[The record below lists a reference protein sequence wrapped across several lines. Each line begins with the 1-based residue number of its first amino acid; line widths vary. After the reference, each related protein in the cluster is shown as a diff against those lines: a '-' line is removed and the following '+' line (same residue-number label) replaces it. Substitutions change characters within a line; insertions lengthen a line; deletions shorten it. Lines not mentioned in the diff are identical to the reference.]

1 MIMSKPKLWQQILRY
16 VLVSIAVIMAFFPTY
31 WMATMAFKPK
41 AEWTSAGGVIYWVP
55 KNPTLDNFATILTE
69 RNSSFFNGTGASG
82 IPSIRASAVISIA
95 GTLFA
100 MIIGTLAAYGISR
113 FTSESGDFP
122 WYIALGRLLLLVL
135 VIMPFMLL
143 WARIGLI
150 QRWYGILSF
159 SIIGIV
165 ADRLIARGLGRIYKG
180 PVGSLAFSILQL
192 RFFPPMAIMIPVM
205 IMWAAFKMV
214 DTWYG
219 VALIYGVVTFPFVV
233 WLMKSFFD
241 DVPREL
247 DEAAIV
253 DGSSNWGAFF
263 KVVLP
268 LVKGGL
274 ASTALFVFILNWSDF
289 LMALLLTNRKW
300 TTIPVFLN
308 TLVTGDSGAQHG
320 PKAALGL
327 IAAIPVILF
336 GILIQRYLV
345 RGLTFG
351 AIKK

>member
-1 MIMSKPKLWQQILRY
+1 MSQTKTWQKILRY
-16 VLVSIAVIMAFFPTY
+16 VVLLLWALIALFPVY

-41 AEWTSAGGVIYWVP
+41 AEWTSAAGTVYWVP
-55 KNPTLDNFATILTE
+55 QDPTLENFQTVVTQY
-69 RNSSFFNGTGASG
+69 RGKFFRGNQESG
-82 IPSIRASAVISIA
+82 LPSIRSSLIVCVA

-100 MIIGTLAAYGISR
+100 LIIGSLAAYGISR
-113 FTSESGDFP
+113 FTTETGVFP
-122 WYIALGRLLLLVL
+122 WYIALGRLALLIV
-135 VIMPFMLL
+135 VILPFMMLFSKAGIIQKWWGIALL
-143 WARIGLI
+143 TV
-150 QRWYGILSF
+150 
-159 SIIGIV
+159 IGIF
-165 ADRLIARGLGRIYKG
+165 ADQGIARGLARVYKRG
-180 PVGSLAFSILQL
+180 PVGSLSFSILQL
-192 RFFPPMAIMIPVM
+192 RFFPPMAILIPVM
-205 IMWAAFKMV
+205 IMWSAFRLI

-219 VALIYGVVTFPFVV
+219 LALIYGVVTFPFVV

-289 LMALLLTNRKW
+289 LVALLLTNRKW
-300 TTIPVFLN
+300 PTIPVFLN
-308 TLVTGDSGAQHG
+308 NLVTSDAGSLHG

-327 IAAIPVILF
+327 IAAVPVIIF
-336 GILIQRYLV
+336 GLLIQKYLV

>member
-1 MIMSKPKLWQQILRY
+1 MQKSKTRQNLLRF
-16 VLVSIAVIMAFFPTY
+16 VLALIVVGMFTFPTY
-31 WMATMAFKPK
+31 WMVTMAFKPK
-41 AEWTSAGGVIYWVP
+41 AEWSSAAGVIYWVP
-55 KNPTLDNFATILTE
+55 KNPTLDNFDTVLTE
-69 RNSSFFNGTGASG
+69 YKGQFFRANQSSAL
-82 IPSIRASAVISIA
+82 PSIRSSIIVSIG

-100 MIIGTLAAYGISR
+100 LIIGTLAAYGLSR
-113 FTSESGDFP
+113 FTTDTGDLP
-122 WYIALGRLLLLVL
+122 WYVAIGRLALLVAVL
-135 VIMPFMLL
+135 LPFMVL
-143 WARIGLI
+143 WARLGII
-150 QRWYGILSF
+150 SHWYGIATFTLL
-159 SIIGIV
+159 GIV
-165 ADRLIARGLGRIYKG
+165 ADQVIGRLLARYYKG
-180 PVGSLAFSILQL
+180 PAGSLAFSILQL
-192 RFFPPMAIMIPVM
+192 RMFPPMAILIPIM
-205 IMWAAFKMV
+205 IMWSTFKLI

-219 VALIYGVVTFPFVV
+219 LVIVYGVVTFPFVV

-263 KVVLP
+263 NVVLP

-289 LMALLLTNRKW
+289 LVALLLTNRYW
-300 TTIPVFLN
+300 PTIPVFLN
-308 TLVTGDSGAQHG
+308 TLVSSEIGAQHG

-327 IAAIPVILF
+327 LAVIPPVVF
-336 GILIQRYLV
+336 GLLIQRYLV